1 MEHLLALETLIEFL
15 ELYGKEKDILISNI
29 KKLNIEDKNFNLDFA
44 YYDGQSEIL
53 KKFGEIVNKINIEL
67 CTNTKQK

>member
-44 YYDGQSEIL
+44 YYDGQLEIL